1 MLKIENL
8 VTEYGAVRA
17 LDGISFTAVEGKIT
31 TVIGANG
38 AGKSMLLKLEKLAHL
53 ATYRSTSKRL
63 HT

>member
-17 LDGISFTAVEGKIT
+17 LDGVSFPAAEGRLT

-38 AGKSMLLKLEKLAHL
+38 AG
-53 ATYRSTSKRL
+53 TST
-63 HT
+63 